1 MTPSVVPAGTFTI
14 RENDDAHAVSLPKPF
29 MLGTYEVTQ
38 GQYQRVMGTNP
49 SKLKGANN
57 PVEMVSWTDAVAFCR
72 TLSEL
77 PSEKFVG
84 NVYRL
89 PTEAE
94 WEYACRV
101 GTTSKYS
108 FGDDDSELGDH
119 AWFRK
124 NFGGK
129 SHPAGGKKTKA
140 CGLYEMNRSV
150 WEWCQDWYGGCP
162 GRALTNPSGAN
173 SSSDR
178 YGITPSGR
186 YVWYGFRVCQSSSG
200 K

>member
-1 MTPSVVPAGTFTI
+1 MDAANEKEYHEAWAQKLGVEVETENSIGMTPSVVPAGTFTI

-29 MLGTYEVTQ
+29 MLGTYDVTQ
-38 GQYQRVMGTNP
+38 GQYQRAMGTNP

-94 WEYACRV
+94 WE
-101 GTTSKYS
+101 
-108 FGDDDSELGDH
+108 
-119 AWFRK
+119 
-124 NFGGK
+124 
-129 SHPAGGKKTKA
+129 
-140 CGLYEMNRSV
+140 
-150 WEWCQDWYGGCP
+150 
-162 GRALTNPSGAN
+162 
-173 SSSDR
+173 
-178 YGITPSGR
+178 
-186 YVWYGFRVCQSSSG
+186 
-200 K
+200 